1 MFKNFNEVI
10 TFFVIIAFILFL
22 IRVVLSYIFNINKD
36 SFSMKDQIKFFY
48 RNEDE

>member
-10 TFFVIIAFILFL
+10 TFSVIVLFILFM
-22 IRVVLSYIFNINKD
+22 IRVALSFIFNINKD